1 MLTSLIALSLAFA
14 PTDLDLSP
22 RRQLD
27 IGPATPAQVQPP
39 VGVNDVWVTPPM
51 VSAEGRTA
59 RLLSED
65 QLARIKAIDE
75 QLAGFNT
82 LPTRALTIVGGA
94 VASAPVAFAAGYAV
108 FFVAELAIKYTAF
121 TLIFSV
127 FTYPAGVVVGLML
140 VPLWAWGVAA
150 IGLGVALVAGLATSS
165 AEANRNALLAERR
178 ALIDSTKPAP
188 VEPSSLITVGTF

>member
-1 MLTSLIALSLAFA
+1 M
-14 PTDLDLSP
+14 
-22 RRQLD
+22 
-27 IGPATPAQVQPP
+27 
-39 VGVNDVWVTPPM
+39 
-51 VSAEGRTA
+51 
-59 RLLSED
+59 
-65 QLARIKAIDE
+65 
-75 QLAGFNT
+75 
-82 LPTRALTIVGGA
+82 
-94 VASAPVAFAAGYAV
+94 ASAPVAFAAGYAV